1 MPNEYPMGIVIIELV
16 EAIAIVG
23 AIIGVIYLW
32 REIKI
37 PETA

>member
-1 MPNEYPMGIVIIELV
+1 MPDEYPMGMVIVELV

-23 AIIGVIYLW
+23 AIIGLIYLW
-32 REIKI
+32 REIKV

>member
-1 MPNEYPMGIVIIELV
+1 MGMVIVELV

-23 AIIGVIYLW
+23 AIIGLIYLW
-32 REIKI
+32 REIKV